1 MMRAISGKFLSFVV
15 VALLVPGLA
24 SAAVERRKFT
34 TPNGYLIVEVLDDDL
49 IHFEASA
56 VGSGPQTSQ
65 ALYSSPMVFKT
76 DYAGPST
83 FVDNGTVLETADI
96 RLEVNAGNLCATVKD
111 KTRGDVVLTTFCP
124 VGLDQVQTPKGLDID
139 PAGIKHV
146 YGLGQQF
153 KKLGSADGDWI
164 EHGVREGMNNLGNGF
179 QGFQS
184 AAVGNVQIPVYYAV
198 GDDELNYA
206 VMMDNVYWQKWDFSK
221 FWWEAR
227 MFGDQLRWYVMTGP
241 DLPDLRA
248 DFMELTGR
256 PPVPPRKSFGL
267 WVSEFGYDNWG
278 QIDTILAG
286 LRADA
291 FPVDGFVLDLNWFGG
306 VTLGDPAKSNM
317 GRLDW
322 DEDQPVGNLANNP
335 YSFPDPGTRLAAYA
349 QDHIGIV
356 NIEESYLAKPTD
368 TFAQMPTDLTAYRRT
383 GGVCNAANQT
393 VAVDDVKGF
402 WGEGRMI
409 DWSDPKAGKWIHDN
423 RRFPDMVQLG
433 VTAHWTD
440 LGEPEN
446 YDASACYEGVETTAT
461 GRKNT
466 HADIHNLYNLLW
478 NKSIWDGYFDKRT
491 AAGGPRPFILARSG
505 AAGLQRFGVAMWSG
519 DIASNLDSLA
529 THSNAQMHMSFSGI
543 DYYGADIGG
552 FRREVLPHNDKNGD
566 YRGFEGEEYTQW
578 FANGTWFDVPVRP
591 HVDNEF
597 NQASPPYNT
606 APNLVGNA
614 ASNLANLRQRYELIP
629 YYYSLA
635 HLAHLT
641 GAPVVPPP
649 VFYYQDDP
657 KVQGMGNQKMIG
669 RDLMVGVVARHGEYE
684 RGIYLPAGRWANYHS
699 NEWVDSSGETVDN
712 VPVYRA
718 GILRLPAFA
727 RAGAILPKMAVD
739 AETEDVFGHRKDGT
753 LRDELIVRVY
763 ADPTASA
770 FTLYEDD
777 GTTLQYTA
785 GGRPS
790 YHDRT
795 TEISQ
800 QQTGATSATVTIAA
814 AVDAGG
820 SGPYPGA
827 VASRPNVVELVVDDA
842 EATAVSLNN
851 VALVQHAGRA
861 AFDAATSGWVNAGRN
876 LILAKSAARPVG
888 ETKTFV
894 FTLQPITARTS
905 VNFVCD
911 KGFTQPGQSVFV
923 VGSLPE
929 LGGWDTAKAVK
940 LDPSIYWEYIYN
952 PPPGG
957 DTAPGPNAPVW
968 TGVVSGLPSAPS
980 FQWKC
985 IRRNE
990 DGSGTVD
997 WQPDPNNAFG
1007 ATVSSGYAGQAY
1019 GSF

>member
-1 MMRAISGKFLSFVV
+1 
-15 VALLVPGLA
+15 
-24 SAAVERRKFT
+24 
-34 TPNGYLIVEVLDDDL
+34 
-49 IHFEASA
+49 
-56 VGSGPQTSQ
+56 
-65 ALYSSPMVFKT
+65 
-76 DYAGPST
+76 
-83 FVDNGTVLETADI
+83 
-96 RLEVNAGNLCATVKD
+96 
-111 KTRGDVVLTTFCP
+111 
-124 VGLDQVQTPKGLDID
+124 
-139 PAGIKHV
+139 
-146 YGLGQQF
+146 
-153 KKLGSADGDWI
+153 
-164 EHGVREGMNNLGNGF
+164 
-179 QGFQS
+179 
-184 AAVGNVQIPVYYAV
+184 
-198 GDDELNYA
+198 
-206 VMMDNVYWQKWDFSK
+206 
-221 FWWEAR
+221 
-227 MFGDQLRWYVMTGP
+227 
-241 DLPDLRA
+241 
-248 DFMELTGR
+248 
-256 PPVPPRKSFGL
+256 
-267 WVSEFGYDNWG
+267 
-278 QIDTILAG
+278 
-286 LRADA
+286 
-291 FPVDGFVLDLNWFGG
+291 
-306 VTLGDPAKSNM
+306 
-317 GRLDW
+317 
-322 DEDQPVGNLANNP
+322 
-335 YSFPDPGTRLAAYA
+335 
-349 QDHIGIV
+349 
-356 NIEESYLAKPTD
+356 
-368 TFAQMPTDLTAYRRT
+368 
-383 GGVCNAANQT
+383 
-393 VAVDDVKGF
+393 
-402 WGEGRMI
+402 
-409 DWSDPKAGKWIHDN
+409 
-423 RRFPDMVQLG
+423 
-433 VTAHWTD
+433 
-440 LGEPEN
+440 
-446 YDASACYEGVETTAT
+446 
-461 GRKNT
+461 
-466 HADIHNLYNLLW
+466 
-478 NKSIWDGYFDKRT
+478 
-491 AAGGPRPFILARSG
+491 
-505 AAGLQRFGVAMWSG
+505 
-519 DIASNLDSLA
+519 
-529 THSNAQMHMSFSGI
+529 
-543 DYYGADIGG
+543 
-552 FRREVLPHNDKNGD
+552 
-566 YRGFEGEEYTQW
+566 
-578 FANGTWFDVPVRP
+578 
-591 HVDNEF
+591 
-597 NQASPPYNT
+597 
-606 APNLVGNA
+606 
-614 ASNLANLRQRYELIP
+614 
-629 YYYSLA
+629 
-635 HLAHLT
+635 
-641 GAPVVPPP
+641 
-649 VFYYQDDP
+649 
-657 KVQGMGNQKMIG
+657 
-669 RDLMVGVVARHGEYE
+669 
-684 RGIYLPAGRWANYHS
+684 
-699 NEWVDSSGETVDN
+699 
-712 VPVYRA
+712 
-718 GILRLPAFA
+718 
-727 RAGAILPKMAVD
+727 MAVD